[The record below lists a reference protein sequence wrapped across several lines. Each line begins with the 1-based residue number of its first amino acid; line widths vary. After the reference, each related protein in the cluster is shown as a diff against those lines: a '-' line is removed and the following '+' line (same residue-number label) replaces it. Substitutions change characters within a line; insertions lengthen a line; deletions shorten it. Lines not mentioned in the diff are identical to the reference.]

1 MEKMKINSK
10 TGYRRNRVKNGY
22 GPHNMLE
29 MIQKEGLEKLA
40 NKEDQDKDSDSSLK
54 AEKITFPHDK
64 LTGMKE

>member
-29 MIQKEGLEKLA
+29 MIQKEGLEKID
-40 NKEDQDKDSDSSLK
+40 NKEDQETD
-54 AEKITFPHDK
+54 
-64 LTGMKE
+64 